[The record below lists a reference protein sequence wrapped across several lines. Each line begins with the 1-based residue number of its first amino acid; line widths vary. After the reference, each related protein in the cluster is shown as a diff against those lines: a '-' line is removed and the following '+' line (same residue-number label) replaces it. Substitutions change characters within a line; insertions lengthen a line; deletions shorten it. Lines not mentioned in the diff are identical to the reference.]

1 MRAMKT
7 FLLGSPDST
16 LMKVLPRPGL
26 VDVEV
31 N

>member
-1 MRAMKT
+1 MRAMKM
-7 FLLGSPDST
+7 FLLGAPEGT

-26 VDVEV
+26 VDVDV